1 MTRVT
6 VKLGTFVVT
15 AVLILLPAGAFAQQ
29 APAEPADASG
39 GIVHT
44 VIAGDTL
51 WDLSAKYLGT
61 PWKWTEIW
69 ERNRFITNPH
79 YIYPGIQVVIVPP
92 GPREI
97 ALGQEAA
104 PPSGP
109 AEPAPPPAAAAP
121 PPAEV
126 ATPAAPSVPPPR
138 VPYLAIKPED
148 FVRAGEFLKEAPKGI
163 GHIQSGKDPKVGFV
177 EGDTVYLSLRKEI
190 PPGQLLGVY
199 RVRGPIDSPGKR
211 PVSGYVKYLIGV
223 IQTGPNVGGKAAA
236 KAQPPVDDTKNPTLV
251 SVVKSMFGETQA
263 GPNGEGHATATVRK
277 SFEDLTRAD
286 LISEEI
292 PAYSPVRIDP
302 GADGIP
308 SSVITGRLLNEELA
322 QGNFIYLDQ
331 GASAG
336 VAVGNVFRLFVPT
349 GVEAGSEASSTPGKV
364 LFSVAIAV
372 VVRVSPDFSTAYVTE
387 STESFAAGVSARR
400 GIPAK

>member
-1 MTRVT
+1 MKRSSLNRV
-6 VKLGTFVVT
+6 VF
-15 AVLILLPAGAFAQQ
+15 AVLCTLILLPTGAFAQQ
-29 APAEPADASG
+29 APAETPKSSE

-44 VIAGDTL
+44 VVAGDTL
-51 WDLSAKYLGT
+51 WDLSAKYLGS

-69 ERNRFITNPH
+69 ERNRFLTNPH
-79 YIYPGIQVVIVPP
+79 YIYPGIQIVIVPP
-92 GPREI
+92 GPREF
-97 ALGQEAA
+97 ALGQEPESA
-104 PPSGP
+104 SRP
-109 AEPAPPPAAAAP
+109 AETVAAAAP
-121 PPAEV
+121 PAEAV
-126 ATPAAPSVPPPR
+126 TPAVQPVVHPR
-138 VPYLAIKPED
+138 VPYLDIEPED
-148 FVRAGEFLKEAPKGI
+148 FVRAGEFLKNAPRGI
-163 GHIQSGKDPKVGFV
+163 GHIVGGKDPKVGFV

-223 IQTGPNVGGKAAA
+223 IQAGPKRG
-236 KAQPPVDDTKNPTLV
+236 
-251 SVVKSMFGETQA
+251 GET
-263 GPNGEGHATATVRK
+263 TAKVRK

-292 PAYSPVRIDP
+292 PAYTPVRIDP

-308 SSVITGRLLNEELA
+308 CSVITGRLENKELA
-322 QGNFIYLDQ
+322 QGDFIYLDQ

-349 GVEAGSEASSTPGKV
+349 GAAAGAAYSSAPGTV
-364 LFSVAIAV
+364 QFEVARAV
-372 VVRVSPDFSTAYVTE
+372 VVRVSPDFSTAYITN

-400 GIPAK
+400 GISSK

>member
-1 MTRVT
+1 MKRSSLNRV
-6 VKLGTFVVT
+6 VF
-15 AVLILLPAGAFAQQ
+15 AVLSTLILLPAGAFAQQ
-29 APAEPADASG
+29 APAETPKSSE

-44 VIAGDTL
+44 VVAGDTL
-51 WDLSAKYLGT
+51 WDLSAKYLGS

-69 ERNRFITNPH
+69 ERNRFLTNPH

-92 GPREI
+92 GPREF
-97 ALGQEAA
+97 ALGQEPESASRPAETAAAVA
-104 PPSGP
+104 PPTE
-109 AEPAPPPAAAAP
+109 A
-121 PPAEV
+121 V
-126 ATPAAPSVPPPR
+126 TPAVQPVVPPR
-138 VPYLAIKPED
+138 VPYLDIKPED
-148 FVRAGEFLKEAPKGI
+148 FVRAGEFLKDAPRGI
-163 GHIQSGKDPKVGFV
+163 GHIDGGKDPKVGFV

-211 PVSGYVKYLIGV
+211 SVSGYVKYLIGV
-223 IQTGPNVGGKAAA
+223 IQAGPKRG
-236 KAQPPVDDTKNPTLV
+236 
-251 SVVKSMFGETQA
+251 GET
-263 GPNGEGHATATVRK
+263 TAKVRK

-292 PAYSPVRIDP
+292 PAYTPVRIDP

-308 SSVITGRLLNEELA
+308 CSVITGRLENKELA
-322 QGNFIYLDQ
+322 QGDFIYLDQ

-349 GVEAGSEASSTPGKV
+349 GAAAGTYSSSAPGV
-364 LFSVAIAV
+364 VQFEVARAV
-372 VVRVSPDFSTAYVTE
+372 VVRVSPDFSTAYITN

-400 GIPAK
+400 GIPSK